1 MWCAKKMVFDFVMSI
16 LVVFG
21 MLLGTPVCGS
31 AGPPPIPFPHMVYK
45 MTTKYIIITK
55 ITIRDVY
62 L

>member
-1 MWCAKKMVFDFVMSI
+1 MVFDFVMSI

-31 AGPPPIPFPHMVYK
+31 AGPPPIPIPHMVYK